1 MKKFMQILI
10 IAALLL
16 SIRAAS
22 AFVKDPIY
30 DDLEGYE
37 LITALINDGKLD
49 LAWGELKLP
58 KNKSNNPARYHLL
71 LGRYHAAK
79 NEWDKAIDAFEKAQK
94 NPGTKNEADLQ
105 SARAHFQIKK
115 YGTCQSLYGKQ
126 DVEPFMLESDW
137 ISKAQCE
144 FKNKSS
150 SASWAT
156 LTRARQKYASFAI
169 EREWVELQMAL
180 QMKHMA
186 LTTALD
192 WLHGKSVMPSQFMN
206 LAEIFNAQGNV
217 EEALMVLEAGRAQQ
231 PMNVDI
237 NLTLSQ
243 IYFQKGLMRASAEG
257 FARAAEKDSKYHYH
271 AAELQRQLG
280 NMELSRYQNIFIAD
294 PKEKLKQKI
303 AAFVDAGNFPMI
315 ASLENIIQRSEL
327 SKDDEIRYALA
338 YSLVREGQI
347 DQPLQYLSQITK
359 PELIEKTT
367 VLRKTLLDCQQK
379 KNDCR
384 L

>member
-1 MKKFMQILI
+1 MKRIIQVLI
-10 IAALLL
+10 IAALIL

-30 DDLEGYE
+30 DDLEGYD
-37 LITALINDGKLD
+37 LISALINDGKLE
-49 LAWGELKLP
+49 LAWGELKLS
-58 KNKSNNPARYHLL
+58 KNKSTDPARYHLL
-71 LGRYHAAK
+71 LGRYHSAK
-79 NEWDKAIDAFEKAQK
+79 SEWGKAIDNFSKAQK
-94 NPGTKNEADLQ
+94 NPKTKDNADLQ
-105 SARAHFQIKK
+105 SARAHFQVKK
-115 YGTCQSLYGKQ
+115 YSTCQSLYEKTS
-126 DVEPFMLESDW
+126 VEPLMLESDW
-137 ISKAQCE
+137 ILRAQCE
-144 FKNKSS
+144 FKNKAS
-150 SASWAT
+150 SAAWST
-156 LTRARQKYASFAI
+156 LTRARVKFASFAV
-169 EREWVELQMAL
+169 EREWIELQMAL

-186 LTTALD
+186 LTTSLD

-206 LAEIFNAQGNV
+206 LAEIFHAQGNLD
-217 EEALMVLEAGRAQQ
+217 EALTILEAGRAQN
-231 PMNVDI
+231 PMHVDM

-243 IYFQKGLMRASAEG
+243 IYFQKGLLRSSAEG
-257 FARAAEKDSKYHYH
+257 FARAAEKDGKYHYH

-280 NMELSRYQNIFIAD
+280 NMELSRYQNIYITD

-367 VLRKTLLDCQQK
+367 VLRKTLLDCQTK
-379 KNDCR
+379 KSECR